1 VLRVAEIFTSLQGES
16 TWTGYPCF
24 FVRLTGC
31 NLHCAYCD
39 TPQAREAGQRMEI
52 AEVVAVFE
60 KSPVKLA
67 EITGGEPLLQD
78 DFTALAEALL
88 KAGAS
93 PLLVETNGSRPLER
107 IPAGARAIVDIKCP
121 ESGSS
126 HSFLESNWALLR
138 PQDEVK
144 FVLSSRADYEW
155 ARTLVWDRALVDRV
169 QAVLF
174 SPVHGRLPGPIL
186 AAWILEDALPVRLQL
201 QLHRILAIP

>member
-16 TWTGYPCF
+16 TWAGYPCF

-31 NLHCAYCD
+31 NLHCVYCD
-39 TPQAREAGQRMEI
+39 TPQAREAGRRMDI
-52 AEVVAVFE
+52 AEVVAAFE
-60 KSPVKLA
+60 KSPVKMA

-78 DFTALAEALL
+78 GFVALAEALL
-88 KAGAS
+88 TAGAT

-107 IPAGARAIVDIKCP
+107 IPAGARAIVDVKCP
-121 ESGSS
+121 ESGSAN
-126 HSFLESNWALLR
+126 SFLEANWARLR
-138 PQDEVK
+138 ALDEVK

-155 ARTLVWDRALVDRV
+155 ARTQVQEHALVDRV

-186 AAWILEDALPVRLQL
+186 AAWILEDALRVRLQL
-201 QLHRILAIP
+201 QLHRILALP